1 MSTIAGTSTGVGLSV
16 YGLDVAVEG
25 DWPEVIEQVGRDFAW
40 FGSTGPGNPAG
51 DRRPSS
57 RRASPAVRIEIQRR
71 PPDYARYQDLG
82 QSFVTPRNVVYSDGD
97 HSAIDYFG
105 IALSAYDRRRGALL
119 IQGEDS
125 DLVHEAA
132 YQFLLSRIGDHL
144 DAIRMPRIHALGVVG
159 AQGATALFL
168 PSGGG
173 KSTLALR
180 ALRDDDIRLL
190 SEDSPLLDRRG
201 MMHPFPL
208 RIGINPHQ
216 ADELPEGHVRRLSR
230 MEFHPKLALDLD
242 AYMDRVER
250 AAQPLAHIVIG
261 ERSLASSPSLEPLR
275 RSAAVATLLREV
287 VVGVGLYQGME
298 FVFQRGP
305 GDIVGRARPALVRAL
320 CCAAGLRRAAV
331 WRLRL
336 GRDQERNWAL
346 LRRLLV

>member
-1 MSTIAGTSTGVGLSV
+1 MRKVAGTSAGVQLSV
-16 YGLDVAVEG
+16 YGLDVAVAG

-40 FGSTGPGNPAG
+40 FDSSGPGNAG
-51 DRRPSS
+51 DGPRASS
-57 RRASPAVRIEIQRR
+57 RRAAPAVQIEIQRG
-71 PPDYARYQDLG
+71 PPDYARYQGLG
-82 QSFVTPRNVVYSDGD
+82 QAFVTPRNVVYSDGD
-97 HSAIDYFG
+97 HSVIDYFG
-105 IALSAYDRRRGALL
+105 IALSAYDRRRGTLL
-119 IQGEDS
+119 IQGEDP

-132 YQFLLSRIGDHL
+132 YQFLLSRVGEHL
-144 DAIRMPRIHALGVVG
+144 DASRLPRLHALGVAG
-159 AQGATALFL
+159 DQGATALFL

-180 ALRDDDIRLL
+180 ALRDDDVRLL

-201 MMHPFPL
+201 RVHPFPL

-216 ADELPEGHVRRLSR
+216 ADELPEGHVRQLSR

-242 AYMDRVER
+242 AYLDRVER
-250 AAQPLAHIVIG
+250 APQPLAHIVIG
-261 ERSLASSPSLEPLR
+261 ERSLGSSPSLEPLR
-275 RSAAVATLLREV
+275 RGAAVGTLLREV

-305 GDIVGRARPALVRAL
+305 GDIFGRARPALVRAL
-320 CCAAGLRRAAV
+320 CCAAGLRRADV

-336 GRDQERNWAL
+336 GRDHERNWST